1 MPFTQVS
8 PEVVKGHFSES
19 YFIWLQT
26 CLNMSDGL
34 KIT

>member
-8 PEVVKGHFSES
+8 QVVKGHFSES